1 MAGLAGLNM
10 VYESA
15 GMYSSLLGFS
25 LEGLIL
31 DNDVLGN
38 CLRCVRG
45 IEVNDDNLDI
55 ERIKAVCLDGPGHY
69 LSDEQTLT
77 KMQTEYFYPQVGNRM
92 SPKEWNEAGK
102 PDLIEVAARRK
113 HKVLSGYFPDYLP
126 DDVDKAIRAN
136 HKIMLDRS
144 LMQPGHKR
152 FA

>member
-1 MAGLAGLNM
+1 MHA
-10 VYESA
+10 
-15 GMYSSLLGFS
+15 SLLGFCLES
-25 LEGLIL
+25 LFI
-31 DNDVLGN
+31 DNDMLGAVN
-38 CLRCVRG
+38 RNVRG
-45 IEVNDDNLDI
+45 IEVNDETLSAEVIAD
-55 ERIKAVCLDGPGHY
+55 VCLNGPGHY
-69 LSDEQTLT
+69 LGSGQTLDL
-77 KMQTEYFYPQVGNRM
+77 MQKEYIYPQVGNRM